1 MKKTYQNASL
11 IMLLFALILF
21 GACKKNKVV
30 QPANDSFLP
39 MQIGNLWYLN
49 GENYTEIKDTVRINN
64 KLFYKFFSL
73 IGGDAF
79 SVSYLRIDE
88 QTRLVES
95 YPTSPLKT
103 YIHANFN
110 ANVGYKFFTTG
121 DMEYNDS
128 EVTVVQKSNTEM
140 TFSIDAVYHPNL
152 KGNPHLVK
160 YIKGKGYPGNWK
172 KVIINGVVYQN

>member
-11 IMLLFALILF
+11 IMLLFALILL
-21 GACKKNKVV
+21 GACKKNKVE

-88 QTRLVES
+88 QNRWLRA
-95 YPTSPLKT
+95 
-103 YIHANFN
+103 I
-110 ANVGYKFFTTG
+110 
-121 DMEYNDS
+121 
-128 EVTVVQKSNTEM
+128 
-140 TFSIDAVYHPNL
+140 
-152 KGNPHLVK
+152 PHLL
-160 YIKGKGYPGNWK
+160 
-172 KVIINGVVYQN
+172 